1 MKKLLV
7 LGTIPL
13 LLCSCASDP
22 VIEEREY
29 MNPEMDTGKQVT
41 HLGYR
46 SMEVDTYC
54 IEEGEEKNLTRR
66 QPDNKEIISYDTKG
80 NCTERV
86 SYVLENDDLIFAYDE
101 KLTYSE
107 TEVSAVDSYDS
118 NGILLTKSIKQ
129 EDGSWQDQDS
139 QGNILPQSN
148 IRDTYGN
155 ICEKTEADRRIKTS
169 YDINGY
175 ILEIKE
181 ETLDGNELSDIVYQR
196 NTNGH
201 LPDVIIEKDET
212 GKLKKTTLLRGD
224 LVNNVITNIYKNSD
238 GNETE
243 RHYDTYDDNGL
254 LVKCE
259 IKEDNSDKETIK
271 EYTYSK

>member
-107 TEVSAVDSYDS
+107 TEVSAVESYDS

-139 QGNILPQSN
+139 QGNILPQSS

-155 ICEKTEADRRIKTS
+155 ICEKTEADKIIKTTF
-169 YDINGY
+169 DLNGN
-175 ILEIKE
+175 ILELKE
-181 ETLDGNELSDIVYQR
+181 VTLEGTELSDIVYQR

-259 IKEDNSDKETIK
+259 IKEENSDKETIK

>member
-107 TEVSAVDSYDS
+107 TEVSAVESYDS

-155 ICEKTEADRRIKTS
+155 ICEKTEADKIIKTTF
-169 YDINGY
+169 DLNGN
-175 ILEIKE
+175 ILELKE
-181 ETLDGNELSDIVYQR
+181 VTLEGTELSDIVYQR

-259 IKEDNSDKETIK
+259 IKEENSDKETIK

>member
-13 LLCSCASDP
+13 LLYSCASDP

-224 LVNNVITNIYKNSD
+224 LVNNVVTNIYTDSD
-238 GNETE
+238 GKETE

-254 LVKCE
+254 LIKCK
-259 IKEDNSDKETIK
+259 IKESNSDKLIIK
-271 EYTYSK
+271 KYIYSK

>member
-107 TEVSAVDSYDS
+107 TGVSAVDSYDS

-139 QGNILPQSN
+139 QGNILPQSK

-155 ICEKTEADRRIKTS
+155 ICEKTEADKIIKTTF
-169 YDINGY
+169 DLNGN
-175 ILEIKE
+175 ILELKE
-181 ETLDGNELSDIVYQR
+181 VTLEGTELSDIVYQR

>member
-86 SYVLENDDLIFAYDE
+86 SYVLENDDLIFVYDE

-107 TEVSAVDSYDS
+107 TGVSAVDSYDS

-155 ICEKTEADRRIKTS
+155 ICEKTEAGKIIKTTF
-169 YDINGY
+169 DLNGN
-175 ILEIKE
+175 ILELKE
-181 ETLDGNELSDIVYQR
+181 VTLEGTELSDIVYQR

-212 GKLKKTTLLRGD
+212 EKLKKTTLLRGD

-259 IKEDNSDKETIK
+259 IKEDNCGKETIK

>member
-54 IEEGEEKNLTRR
+54 IEEGEEKNLTRK

-107 TEVSAVDSYDS
+107 TEVSAVESYDS

-139 QGNILPQSN
+139 QGNILPQSS

-155 ICEKTEADRRIKTS
+155 ICEKTEADKIIKTTF
-169 YDINGY
+169 DLNGN
-175 ILEIKE
+175 ILELKE
-181 ETLDGNELSDIVYQR
+181 VTLEGTELSDIVYQR

-259 IKEDNSDKETIK
+259 IKEENSDKETIK

>member
-1 MKKLLV
+1 MKKILV

-107 TEVSAVDSYDS
+107 TGVSAVDSYDS
-118 NGILLTKSIKQ
+118 NGILFTKSIKQ

-155 ICEKTEADRRIKTS
+155 ICEKTEADKIIKTTF
-169 YDINGY
+169 DLNGN
-175 ILEIKE
+175 ILELKE
-181 ETLDGNELSDIVYQR
+181 VTLEGTELSDIVYQR

-201 LPDVIIEKDET
+201 LADVIIEKDET
-212 GKLKKTTLLRGD
+212 GKLKKITLLRGD
-224 LVNNVITNIYKNSD
+224 LVNNVVTNIYTDSD
-238 GNETE
+238 GKETE

>member
-155 ICEKTEADRRIKTS
+155 ICEKTEADKIIKTTF
-169 YDINGY
+169 DLNGN
-175 ILEIKE
+175 ILELKE
-181 ETLDGNELSDIVYQR
+181 VTLEGTELSDIIYQR

-224 LVNNVITNIYKNSD
+224 LVNNVVTNTYTDSD
-238 GNETE
+238 GKETE

>member
-1 MKKLLV
+1 MGKHLV
-7 LGTIPL
+7 LGTMAF

-29 MNPEMDTGKQVT
+29 VNPEMDVGKQVS

-46 SMEVDTYC
+46 SMEVNTYC
-54 IEEGEEKNLTRR
+54 MEEGEEKNFQKTL
-66 QPDNKEIISYDTKG
+66 PNSKEIFSYDTKG
-80 NCTERV
+80 NCTERI
-86 SYVLENDDLIFAYDE
+86 SYVLEDSNLIFVYDE

-107 TEVSAVDSYDS
+107 TGVSEVDSYDT
-118 NGILLTKSIKQ
+118 NGSLLTKSIKQ

-139 QGNILPQSN
+139 QGNILSQSS

-155 ICEKTEADRRIKTS
+155 ICEKTEADIRIKTS

-181 ETLDGNELSDIVYQR
+181 ETLDGNELSDTVYQR

-201 LPDVIIEKDET
+201 LADVIIKKTENGEIV
-212 GKLKKTTLLRGD
+212 KTTLLRGD

-243 RHYDTYDDNGL
+243 RHYDTYEDNGL

-259 IKEDNSDKETIK
+259 IKENNSDKETIK

>member
-29 MNPEMDTGKQVT
+29 MNPEMDIGKQVT

-107 TEVSAVDSYDS
+107 TGVSAVDSYDS
-118 NGILLTKSIKQ
+118 NGILFTKSIKQ

-139 QGNILPQSN
+139 QGNILPLSN

-155 ICEKTEADRRIKTS
+155 ICEKTEADKIIKTTF
-169 YDINGY
+169 DLNGN
-175 ILEIKE
+175 ILELKE
-181 ETLDGNELSDIVYQR
+181 VTLEGTELSDIVYQR

-271 EYTYSK
+271 EYTCSK

>member
-101 KLTYSE
+101 KLAYSE
-107 TEVSAVDSYDS
+107 TGVSAVDSYDS
-118 NGILLTKSIKQ
+118 NGILFTKSIKQ

-175 ILEIKE
+175 VLEIKE
-181 ETLDGNELSDIVYQR
+181 ETLDGNELSDTVYQR

-201 LPDVIIEKDET
+201 LADVIIEKDET

-224 LVNNVITNIYKNSD
+224 LVNNVVTNIYTDSD
-238 GNETE
+238 GKETE

>member
-54 IEEGEEKNLTRR
+54 IEEGEEKNLKRK

-80 NCTERV
+80 NCKERV
-86 SYVLENDDLIFAYDE
+86 SYVLENDDLSFAYDE

-155 ICEKTEADRRIKTS
+155 ICEKTEADKIIKTTF
-169 YDINGY
+169 DLNGN
-175 ILEIKE
+175 ILELKE
-181 ETLDGNELSDIVYQR
+181 VTLEGTELSDIVYQR

-254 LVKCE
+254 LIKCK
-259 IKEDNSDKETIK
+259 IKESNSDKLIIK
-271 EYTYSK
+271 KYIYSK

>member
-1 MKKLLV
+1 M
-7 LGTIPL
+7 
-13 LLCSCASDP
+13 
-22 VIEEREY
+22 
-29 MNPEMDTGKQVT
+29 
-41 HLGYR
+41 
-46 SMEVDTYC
+46 
-54 IEEGEEKNLTRR
+54 
-66 QPDNKEIISYDTKG
+66 
-80 NCTERV
+80 
-86 SYVLENDDLIFAYDE
+86 IFAYDE

-107 TEVSAVDSYDS
+107 TGVSAVDSYDS

-148 IRDTYGN
+148 IRDIYGN
-155 ICEKTEADRRIKTS
+155 ICEKTEADKIIKTTF
-169 YDINGY
+169 DLNGN
-175 ILEIKE
+175 ILELKE
-181 ETLDGNELSDIVYQR
+181 VTLEGTELSDIVYQR

-224 LVNNVITNIYKNSD
+224 LVNNVVTNIYTDSD
-238 GNETE
+238 GKETE

-259 IKEDNSDKETIK
+259 IKEENSDKETIK

>member
-107 TEVSAVDSYDS
+107 TEVSAVESYDS

-139 QGNILPQSN
+139 QGNILPQSR

-155 ICEKTEADRRIKTS
+155 ICEKTEADKIIKTTF
-169 YDINGY
+169 DLNGN
-175 ILEIKE
+175 ILELKE
-181 ETLDGNELSDIVYQR
+181 VTLEGTELSDIVYQR

-259 IKEDNSDKETIK
+259 IKEENSDKETIK

>member
-107 TEVSAVDSYDS
+107 TEVSAVESYDS

-139 QGNILPQSN
+139 QGNILPQSS

-155 ICEKTEADRRIKTS
+155 ICEKTEADKIIKTTF
-169 YDINGY
+169 DLNGN
-175 ILEIKE
+175 ILELKE
-181 ETLDGNELSDIVYQR
+181 VTLEGTELSDIIYQR

-224 LVNNVITNIYKNSD
+224 LVNNVVTNTYTDSD
-238 GNETE
+238 GKETE

>member
-54 IEEGEEKNLTRR
+54 IEEGEEKNLKRR

-139 QGNILPQSN
+139 QGNILPQSS

-155 ICEKTEADRRIKTS
+155 ICEKTEADKIIKTTF
-169 YDINGY
+169 DLNGN
-175 ILEIKE
+175 ILELKE
-181 ETLDGNELSDIVYQR
+181 VTLEGTELSDIVYQR

-224 LVNNVITNIYKNSD
+224 LVNNVITNIYKNSN

>member
-1 MKKLLV
+1 MGKHLV
-7 LGTIPL
+7 LGTMAF

-29 MNPEMDTGKQVT
+29 VNPEMDVGKQVS

-46 SMEVDTYC
+46 SMEVNTYC
-54 IEEGEEKNLTRR
+54 MEEGEEKNFQKTL
-66 QPDNKEIISYDTKG
+66 PNSKEIFSYDTKG
-80 NCTERV
+80 NCTERI

-148 IRDTYGN
+148 LRDTYGN

-175 ILEIKE
+175 ILEMKE

>member
-54 IEEGEEKNLTRR
+54 IEEGEEKNLKRK

-80 NCTERV
+80 NCKERV

-155 ICEKTEADRRIKTS
+155 ICEKTEADKIIKTTF
-169 YDINGY
+169 DLNGN
-175 ILEIKE
+175 ILELKE
-181 ETLDGNELSDIVYQR
+181 VTLEGTELSDIVYQR

-224 LVNNVITNIYKNSD
+224 LVNNVVTNIYTDSD
-238 GNETE
+238 GKETE

-254 LVKCE
+254 LIKCK
-259 IKEDNSDKETIK
+259 IKESNSAKLKIK
-271 EYTYSK
+271 KYIYSK

>member
-46 SMEVDTYC
+46 FMEVDTYC
-54 IEEGEEKNLTRR
+54 IEEGEEKNLKRR

-101 KLTYSE
+101 KLAYSE
-107 TEVSAVDSYDS
+107 TGVSAVDSYDS

-139 QGNILPQSN
+139 QGNILPQSS

-155 ICEKTEADRRIKTS
+155 ICEKTEADKIIKTTF
-169 YDINGY
+169 DLNGN
-175 ILEIKE
+175 ILELKE
-181 ETLDGNELSDIVYQR
+181 VTLEGTELSDIVYQR

>member
-107 TEVSAVDSYDS
+107 TGVSAVDSYDS

-148 IRDTYGN
+148 IRDIYGN
-155 ICEKTEADRRIKTS
+155 ICEKTEADKIIKTTF
-169 YDINGY
+169 DLNGN
-175 ILEIKE
+175 ILELKE
-181 ETLDGNELSDIVYQR
+181 VTLEGTELSDIVYQR

-224 LVNNVITNIYKNSD
+224 LVNNVVTNIYTDSD
-238 GNETE
+238 GKETE

-259 IKEDNSDKETIK
+259 IKEENSDKETIK

>member
-54 IEEGEEKNLTRR
+54 TEEGEEKNLTRR

-107 TEVSAVDSYDS
+107 TGVSAVDSYDS

-169 YDINGY
+169 YDINRY

-224 LVNNVITNIYKNSD
+224 LVNNVVTNIYTDSD
-238 GNETE
+238 GKETE
-243 RHYDTYDDNGL
+243 KHYDTYDDNGL
-254 LVKCE
+254 LIKCK
-259 IKEDNSDKETIK
+259 IKESNSDKLIIK
-271 EYTYSK
+271 KYIYSK

>member
-1 MKKLLV
+1 MKKILV

-155 ICEKTEADRRIKTS
+155 ICEKTEADKIIKTTF
-169 YDINGY
+169 DLNGN
-175 ILEIKE
+175 ILELKE
-181 ETLDGNELSDIVYQR
+181 VTLEGTELSDIVYQR

-224 LVNNVITNIYKNSD
+224 LVNNVVTNIYTDSD
-238 GNETE
+238 GKETE

>member
-46 SMEVDTYC
+46 SMEVETYC
-54 IEEGEEKNLTRR
+54 IEEGEEKNLKRK

-80 NCTERV
+80 NCKERV

-155 ICEKTEADRRIKTS
+155 ICEKTEADKIIKTTF
-169 YDINGY
+169 DLNGN
-175 ILEIKE
+175 ILELKE
-181 ETLDGNELSDIVYQR
+181 VTLEGTELSDIVYQR

-212 GKLKKTTLLRGD
+212 GKSKKTTLLRGD

-259 IKEDNSDKETIK
+259 IKEENSDKETIK

>member
-46 SMEVDTYC
+46 SMEVDIYC

-66 QPDNKEIISYDTKG
+66 QPGNKEIISYDTKG

-86 SYVLENDDLIFAYDE
+86 SYVLENDDLIFSYDE

-107 TEVSAVDSYDS
+107 TGVSAVDSYDS

-155 ICEKTEADRRIKTS
+155 ICEKTEADKIIKTTF
-169 YDINGY
+169 DLNGN
-175 ILEIKE
+175 ILELKE
-181 ETLDGNELSDIVYQR
+181 ETLEGTELSDIVYQR

-224 LVNNVITNIYKNSD
+224 LVNNVVTNIYTDSD

>member
-107 TEVSAVDSYDS
+107 TGVSAVDSYDS

-139 QGNILPQSN
+139 QGNILPQSK

-155 ICEKTEADRRIKTS
+155 ICEKTEADKIIKTTF
-169 YDINGY
+169 DLNGN
-175 ILEIKE
+175 ILELKE
-181 ETLDGNELSDIVYQR
+181 VTLEGTELSDIVYQR

-238 GNETE
+238 GKETE

-254 LVKCE
+254 LIKCK
-259 IKEDNSDKETIK
+259 IKESNSDKLIIK
-271 EYTYSK
+271 KYIYSK

>member
-107 TEVSAVDSYDS
+107 TGVSAVDSYDS

-139 QGNILPQSN
+139 QGNILPQSS

-155 ICEKTEADRRIKTS
+155 ICEKTEADKIIKTTF
-169 YDINGY
+169 DLNGN
-175 ILEIKE
+175 ILELKE
-181 ETLDGNELSDIVYQR
+181 VTLEGTELSDIVYQR

>member
-54 IEEGEEKNLTRR
+54 IEEGEEKNLKRR

-107 TEVSAVDSYDS
+107 TGVSAVDSYDS

-155 ICEKTEADRRIKTS
+155 ICEKTEADKIIKTTF
-169 YDINGY
+169 DLNGN
-175 ILEIKE
+175 ILELKE
-181 ETLDGNELSDIVYQR
+181 VTLEGTELSDIVYQR

-224 LVNNVITNIYKNSD
+224 LVNNVVTNIYTGSD
-238 GNETE
+238 GKETE

>member
-54 IEEGEEKNLTRR
+54 IEEGEEKNLKRR

-155 ICEKTEADRRIKTS
+155 ICEKTEADKIIKTTF
-169 YDINGY
+169 DLNGN
-175 ILEIKE
+175 ILELKE
-181 ETLDGNELSDIVYQR
+181 VTLEGTELSDIVYQR

-238 GNETE
+238 EKKTE

>member
-1 MKKLLV
+1 MKKILV

-86 SYVLENDDLIFAYDE
+86 FYVLENDDLIFAYDE

-107 TEVSAVDSYDS
+107 TGVSAVDSYDS
-118 NGILLTKSIKQ
+118 NGILFTKSIKQ

-155 ICEKTEADRRIKTS
+155 ICEKTEADKIIKTTF
-169 YDINGY
+169 DLNGN
-175 ILEIKE
+175 ILELKE
-181 ETLDGNELSDIVYQR
+181 VTLEGTELSDIVYQR

-201 LPDVIIEKDET
+201 LADVIIEKDET
-212 GKLKKTTLLRGD
+212 GKLKKITLLRGD
-224 LVNNVITNIYKNSD
+224 LVNNVVTNIYTDSD
-238 GNETE
+238 GKETE

>member
-54 IEEGEEKNLTRR
+54 IEEGEEKNLKRK

-80 NCTERV
+80 NCKERV

-107 TEVSAVDSYDS
+107 TGVSAVDSYDS

-201 LPDVIIEKDET
+201 LPDFIIEKDET

-224 LVNNVITNIYKNSD
+224 LVNNVITNIYKNSN

>member
-1 MKKLLV
+1 MKKILV

-107 TEVSAVDSYDS
+107 TAVSAVDSYDS

-139 QGNILPQSN
+139 QGNILPQSS

-155 ICEKTEADRRIKTS
+155 ICEKTEADKIIKTTF
-169 YDINGY
+169 DLNGN
-175 ILEIKE
+175 ILELKE
-181 ETLDGNELSDIVYQR
+181 VTLEGTELSDIVYQR

>member
-54 IEEGEEKNLTRR
+54 IEEGEEKNLKRR

-107 TEVSAVDSYDS
+107 TGVSAVDSYDS
-118 NGILLTKSIKQ
+118 NGILFTKSIKQ

-139 QGNILPQSN
+139 QGNILPLSN

-155 ICEKTEADRRIKTS
+155 ICEKTEADKIIKTTF
-169 YDINGY
+169 DLNGN
-175 ILEIKE
+175 ILELKE
-181 ETLDGNELSDIVYQR
+181 VTLEGTELSDIVYQR

-201 LPDVIIEKDET
+201 LPDVIIEKGET

>member
-54 IEEGEEKNLTRR
+54 IEEGEEKNLKRR

-118 NGILLTKSIKQ
+118 NGILFTKSIKQ

-155 ICEKTEADRRIKTS
+155 ICEKTEADKIIKTTF
-169 YDINGY
+169 DLNGN
-175 ILEIKE
+175 ILELKE
-181 ETLDGNELSDIVYQR
+181 VTLEGTELSDIVYQR

-224 LVNNVITNIYKNSD
+224 LVNNVVTNIYTDSAGK
-238 GNETE
+238 ETE

-271 EYTYSK
+271 VYTYSK

>member
-7 LGTIPL
+7 LGTIPF

-29 MNPEMDTGKQVT
+29 MNPEMGTGKQVT

-54 IEEGEEKNLTRR
+54 IEEGEEKNLKRR
-66 QPDNKEIISYDTKG
+66 KPDNKEIISYDTKG

-118 NGILLTKSIKQ
+118 NGILLSKSIKQ

-139 QGNILPQSN
+139 QGNILPLSN

-155 ICEKTEADRRIKTS
+155 ICEKTEADKIIKTIF
-169 YDINGY
+169 DLNGN
-175 ILEIKE
+175 ILELKE
-181 ETLDGNELSDIVYQR
+181 VTLEGTELSDIVYQR

-201 LPDVIIEKDET
+201 LPDVITEKDET

-224 LVNNVITNIYKNSD
+224 LVNNVVTNIYTDSD
-238 GNETE
+238 GKETE

-254 LVKCE
+254 LIKCK
-259 IKEDNSDKETIK
+259 IKESNSDKLIIK
-271 EYTYSK
+271 KYIYSK

>member
-107 TEVSAVDSYDS
+107 TEVSAVESYDS

-201 LPDVIIEKDET
+201 LPDFIIEKDET

-224 LVNNVITNIYKNSD
+224 LVNNVITNIYKNSN

>member
-54 IEEGEEKNLTRR
+54 IEEGEEKNLKRK

-80 NCTERV
+80 NCKERV
-86 SYVLENDDLIFAYDE
+86 SYVLENDDLSFAYDE

-107 TEVSAVDSYDS
+107 TEVSAVESYDS

-139 QGNILPQSN
+139 QGNILPQSS

-155 ICEKTEADRRIKTS
+155 ICEKTEADKIIKTTF
-169 YDINGY
+169 DLNGN
-175 ILEIKE
+175 ILELKE
-181 ETLDGNELSDIVYQR
+181 VTLEGTELSDIVYQR

>member
-107 TEVSAVDSYDS
+107 TEVSAVESYDS

-139 QGNILPQSN
+139 QGNILPQSS

-155 ICEKTEADRRIKTS
+155 ICEKTEADKIIKTTF
-169 YDINGY
+169 DLNGN
-175 ILEIKE
+175 ILELKE
-181 ETLDGNELSDIVYQR
+181 VTLEGTELSDIVYQR

-238 GNETE
+238 GNENE

-259 IKEDNSDKETIK
+259 IKEENSDKETIK

>member
-54 IEEGEEKNLTRR
+54 IEEGEEKNLKRK

-80 NCTERV
+80 NCKERV

-155 ICEKTEADRRIKTS
+155 ICEKTEADKIIKTTF
-169 YDINGY
+169 DLNGN
-175 ILEIKE
+175 ILDLKE
-181 ETLDGNELSDIVYQR
+181 VTLEGTELSDIVYQR

-212 GKLKKTTLLRGD
+212 GKSKKTTLLRGD
-224 LVNNVITNIYKNSD
+224 LVNNVVTNIYTDSD
-238 GNETE
+238 GKETE

-254 LVKCE
+254 LIKCK
-259 IKEDNSDKETIK
+259 IKESNSAKLIIK
-271 EYTYSK
+271 KYIYSK

>member
-107 TEVSAVDSYDS
+107 TGVSAVDSYDS
-118 NGILLTKSIKQ
+118 NGILFTKSIKQ

-139 QGNILPQSN
+139 QGNILPQSS

-155 ICEKTEADRRIKTS
+155 ICEKTEADKIIKTTF
-169 YDINGY
+169 DLNGN
-175 ILEIKE
+175 ILELKE
-181 ETLDGNELSDIVYQR
+181 VTLEGTELSDIVYQR

-224 LVNNVITNIYKNSD
+224 LVNNVVTNIYTDSD
-238 GNETE
+238 GKETE

-271 EYTYSK
+271 EYTCSK